1 MSQKTRN
8 KHLLNVNDR
17 KRFKVFKVIRVNHVK
32 AEHYDNYL
40 ISSMQSQTEQYLDR
54 KHLYKSPCT
63 SSVVV
68 IIKWPI
74 SLTNLT

>member
-1 MSQKTRN
+1 MASTDVRENTKQTQK
-8 KHLLNVNDR
+8 
-17 KRFKVFKVIRVNHVK
+17 KVQTVIQINRVK
-32 AEHYDNYL
+32 AELSNNYL
-40 ISSMQSQTEQYLDR
+40 NTYMQSQTEQYLDR
-54 KHLYKSPCT
+54 KHPDKSPCS